1 MSTEWPWSSLGC
13 GTSGTEAASAIA
25 LMLLVFISCVSASTI
40 QSGLDLQ
47 ASIASASEGDT
58 ILVGP
63 GQYSPFEVDKSLT
76 ILGTGGPTVQAA
88 VQKPGMT
95 IKADGVR
102 ISGFKIAGKGK
113 DPTSK
118 FNYFME
124 NPRAAASGIDLPN
137 AAILIEGENI
147 TVENTSV
154 FGAQAGAYVTR
165 SANFSLRNITF
176 ESCEVGVELIGCR
189 LGRIEECN
197 FSSCDKAGLRVD
209 LSQKLYI
216 LYNNI
221 VNSVNS
227 GLLLKDSWLCVAGNN
242 RLSGCKEGL
251 VLWNSTL
258 VEVAGNKAD
267 HNYYG
272 FLVTR
277 SNNNTLVE
285 NNAEWNSRSEIVKG
299 FGVGISLQENSS
311 YNVVAK
317 NAAKGSYNGMEV
329 TRGCKFNVFFGNLAR
344 DNNHGLRMDK
354 CRDNLI
360 YGNSFAD
367 NKINAYENASRDIW
381 NTTVGNYYDDYSGR
395 DADGDG
401 IGEMPYR
408 LPGQGSQSFDYRPL
422 IIPRAPE
429 EIDREDLMAEVKKYA
444 RFSPLDDELP
454 VYSVKGGTI
463 VIAGRK
469 PTSPPQWPEPPLYS
483 GLI

>member
-1 MSTEWPWSSLGC
+1 MEWPWSSLGC
-13 GTSGTEAASAIA
+13 GTSGIEATIAIA
-25 LMLLVFISCVSASTI
+25 VVLLVFVSCASSATI

-47 ASIASASEGDT
+47 LSVDRASDGDT

-63 GQYSPFEVDKSLT
+63 GQYGPFEVDKSLT
-76 ILGTGGPTVQAA
+76 ILGEGEPKVQAE

-102 ISGFKIAGKGK
+102 ISGFEIAGKGK
-113 DPTSK
+113 DPISK

-124 NPRAAASGIDLPN
+124 NPQAAASGIDLPN
-137 AAILIEGENI
+137 AAILIEGDNI

-154 FGAQAGAYVTR
+154 FGAQAGAYITR
-165 SANFSLRNITF
+165 SANFTLRNNTF
-176 ESCEVGVELIGCR
+176 EGCELGVELIGCR
-189 LGRIEECN
+189 LGRIEGCN

-209 LSQKLYI
+209 LSQNLSI
-216 LYNNI
+216 LNNNI

-227 GLLLKDSWLCVAGNN
+227 GLLLKDSWLCKAENN

-258 VEVAGNKAD
+258 IEVARNKAD

-285 NNAEWNSRSEIVKG
+285 NDAEWNSASETVKG

-317 NAAKGSYNGMEV
+317 NKARGSYNGMEV
-329 TRGCKFNVFFGNLAR
+329 TRGCKLNVLFGNSAGE
-344 DNNHGLRMDK
+344 NNHGLRMDK
-354 CRDNLI
+354 CRNNLI
-360 YGNSFAD
+360 YGNSFAE
-367 NKINAYENASRDIW
+367 NKINAYENASINIW
-381 NTTVGNYYDDYSGR
+381 NATVGNYYGDYSGR

-422 IIPRAPE
+422 IIPYAPVE
-429 EIDREDLMAEVKKYA
+429 VDNEDLMAEAEKYA
-444 RFSPLDDELP
+444 RSGPVDDEIP
-454 VYSVKGGTI
+454 AISVKDGTI
-463 VIAGRK
+463 VISARK
-469 PTSPPQWPEPPLYS
+469 PTSPPKWPDPPLYS

>member
-1 MSTEWPWSSLGC
+1 MNTEWPWSSLGC
-13 GTSGTEAASAIA
+13 GTSGIEAALAFV
-25 LMLLVFISCVSASTI
+25 LLVLISCASSSTI

-47 ASIASASEGDT
+47 ATIASASAGDT

-95 IKADGVR
+95 IRADGVR
-102 ISGFKIAGKGK
+102 ISGFEIAGMGK

-124 NPRAAASGIDLPN
+124 NPQAAAFGIDLPN
-137 AAILIEGENI
+137 AAIIIEGENI

-154 FGAQAGAYVTR
+154 FGAQAGAYITT
-165 SANFSLRNITF
+165 SANFSLRNNTF

-189 LGRIEECN
+189 LGRIEGCN
-197 FSSCDKAGLRVD
+197 FYNCDKAGLQVE
-209 LSQKLYI
+209 LSQKLSI
-216 LYNNI
+216 FNNNI
-221 VNSVNS
+221 INASNS
-227 GLLLKDSWLCVAGNN
+227 GLLLKDSWLCEAECN

-277 SNNNTLVE
+277 SNNNTLLE
-285 NNAEWNSRSEIVKG
+285 NDAELNRRSEFAKG
-299 FGVGISLQENSS
+299 FGVGISLQDNSS
-311 YNVVAK
+311 YNLVAK
-317 NAAKGSYNGMEV
+317 NSARESYNGMEA
-329 TRGCKFNVFFGNLAR
+329 TRGCKFNVFFGNAAR
-344 DNNHGLRMDK
+344 ENNHGLRMDK
-354 CRDNLI
+354 CSDNLI

-367 NKINAYENASRDIW
+367 NKINAYENASRNIW

-395 DADGDG
+395 DTDGDG
-401 IGEMPYR
+401 IGEMPYQ
-408 LPGQGSQSFDYRPL
+408 LPSQGFPSFDYRPS
-422 IIPRAPE
+422 IRPYAPGE
-429 EIDREDLMAEVKKYA
+429 VDRDDLMAEVMKYA
-444 RFSPLDDELP
+444 RSGPVDDVIP
-454 VYSVKGGTI
+454 AYSVKDGI
-463 VIAGRK
+463 IIISARK
-469 PTSPPQWPEPPLYS
+469 PTSPPKWPEPALYS